1 MGDDFFLRGC
11 TVTHNIPEL
20 VDMSIVGSV
29 LSICTEP
36 FEGATLAKVIAR
48 VYAHAIPQSQ
58 REAMENIG
66 GIPIGTVNGT
76 VLKFARK

>member
-11 TVTHNIPEL
+11 TVTRNISEL

-36 FEGATLAKVIAR
+36 F
-48 VYAHAIPQSQ
+48 
-58 REAMENIG
+58 
-66 GIPIGTVNGT
+66 
-76 VLKFARK
+76 